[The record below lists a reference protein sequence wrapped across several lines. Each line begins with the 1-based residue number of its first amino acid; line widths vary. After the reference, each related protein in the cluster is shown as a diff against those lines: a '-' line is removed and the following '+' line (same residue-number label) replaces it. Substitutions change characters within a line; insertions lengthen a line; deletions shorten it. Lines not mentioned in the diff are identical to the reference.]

1 MPLIGSKST
10 SILPQPVPQDDVQLP
25 ISSSS
30 VEVLPTP
37 ETSQEAL
44 MDSTGSDIM
53 DDPAM
58 RASKRKRKPPTP
70 LEDSP
75 TPGSVSGWARA
86 AVGSVSQFFV
96 YLFAKVPE
104 RIRYCLFVFKIIS
117 FFISTALIYIF
128 YLIQ

>member
-37 ETSQEAL
+37 ETSQEPL

-96 YLFAKVPE
+96 YLFARCQRGLGIVSLSLKLV
-104 RIRYCLFVFKIIS
+104 VFLYPLPS
-117 FFISTALIYIF
+117 FTSLT
-128 YLIQ
+128 